1 MLLDTKKKKIRFAVI
16 MLAVWGTGGVIYA
29 IKGSLLLSIVAFAVA
44 LGMGLKLYGALKQS
58 DK

>member
-1 MLLDTKKKKIRFAVI
+1 MLLDTKKKKISFAVI
-16 MLAVWGTGGVIYA
+16 MLAVWGAGGVIYA

-44 LGMGLKLYGALKQS
+44 LGMGFKLYGALKHP